1 MQLGHD
7 EAKFLAGYL
16 AGELEREAATTRAVI
31 GAIPTGQ
38 EGYSPDGKS
47 MNALKLAWHIASAE
61 WWFLGCI
68 LKGEFRSG
76 GDGGIPETVKSA
88 TDVLN
93 WYDANVPPL
102 WQSLR
107 AMSAE
112 SLTAELD
119 FFGIWKMPRSTTF
132 RSRSSTEFTTAAS
145 CRHTCVRWAARCRAF
160 TDQAATASRWIR
172 REQQ

>member
-1 MQLGHD
+1 MQISHD
-7 EAKFLAGYL
+7 EAKFLVGYL

-31 GAIPTGQ
+31 GAIPAGQ

-47 MNALKLAWHIASAE
+47 MKALKLAWHIASAE
-61 WWFLGCI
+61 WWFLDCI

-76 GDGGIPETVKSA
+76 GDGGMPETVKSA

-112 SLTAELD
+112 SLTAEMD
-119 FFGIWKMPRSTTF
+119 FFGMWK
-132 RSRSSTEFTTAAS
+132 TAAVNYVS
-145 CRHTCVRWAARCRAF
+145 LTLKHGIHHRGQLSAYLRPMGGKVPGIYGPSG
-160 TDQAATASRWIR
+160 DSK
-172 REQQ
+172 

>member
-1 MQLGHD
+1 MQIGHD

-31 GAIPTGQ
+31 GAIPAGQ

-68 LKGEFRSG
+68 LKGEFRAG

-119 FFGIWKMPRSTTF
+119 FFGIWKM
-132 RSRSSTEFTTAAS
+132 AALHYIS
-145 CRHTCVRWAARCRAF
+145 LTLKHGIHHRGQLSAYLRPMGGKVPGIYGPSG
-160 TDQAATASRWIR
+160 DSQ
-172 REQQ
+172 